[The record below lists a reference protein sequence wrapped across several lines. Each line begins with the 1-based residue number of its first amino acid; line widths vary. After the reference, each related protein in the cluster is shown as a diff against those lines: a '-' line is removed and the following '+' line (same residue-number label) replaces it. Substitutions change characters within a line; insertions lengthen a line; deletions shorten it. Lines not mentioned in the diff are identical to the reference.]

1 VTETP
6 DKETQPD
13 DQPVPPKK
21 AASLLLASAV
31 ALAGFA
37 AVSVT
42 TYALSNFNRFAE
54 RSLNQTALNQ
64 TASVPIPDP
73 AISATLKDIQS
84 SQQQSATQLESLA
97 RSSAAQQTDLRRISD
112 QFSSLTARV
121 EALQNSVEPVT
132 TSAIPQPVARARV
145 VRMARKKSLPLP
157 PPVGPVSVRGAP
169 LSPAPAR
176 WSGDG

>member
-1 VTETP
+1 VTETL

-13 DQPVPPKK
+13 DPPAPPKK
-21 AASLLLASAV
+21 ASSLLLALAV
-31 ALAGFA
+31 SLASFA

-42 TYALSNFNRFAE
+42 TYALSHFNRFAE
-54 RSLNQTALNQ
+54 RSLNQMAP
-64 TASVPIPDP
+64 VPIPDP
-73 AISATLKDIQS
+73 VISATLKDIQS
-84 SQQQSATQLESLA
+84 SQQQSTAQLESLA
-97 RSSAAQQTDLRRISD
+97 RSSAAQQADLRRIVD

-121 EALQNSVEPVT
+121 ESLQKAAEPVT

-145 VRMARKKSLPLP
+145 VSTARKKSSPLP

-169 LSPAPAR
+169 LNPAPAR